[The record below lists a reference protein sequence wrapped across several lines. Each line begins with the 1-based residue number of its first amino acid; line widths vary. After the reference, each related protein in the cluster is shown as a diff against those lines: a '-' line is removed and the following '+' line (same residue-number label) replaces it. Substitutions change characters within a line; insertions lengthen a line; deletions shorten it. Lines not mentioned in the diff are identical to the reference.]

1 MALRSGNKVENGGST
16 PQGIL
21 TADEYNDLVEQSNDN
36 EQRVTDLD
44 AVVVKSVEIGGVE
57 LPVVNGKVTI
67 PLGPGLAIVDGKVT
81 FTGGKVRFQYSEDGV
96 SGWHDTCT
104 DDDCYQRVSADG
116 GTTWSN
122 AQKFVGKDGKD
133 GKDGADGA
141 KGADGA
147 AGSSVSVSSQQVTYA
162 ASLSPIRP
170 DDSQFVHTG
179 IPSDLAAGSYLWSRV
194 EVFYSNGQPTVSYS
208 VSRIGVDGTNGVDG
222 KDGQNITIKAYSV
235 TYAVTSSATQP
246 GDGSFTYNSL
256 PAISVGQYLWSKTSI
271 TYSDNTVISSYMV
284 SRIGA
289 DGGDGTPGAPG
300 ADGRT
305 SYTHFAYANSVDG
318 QKDFSVSLF
327 DGAKYLGMYTDFKK
341 QDSTDYRDYRW
352 SQLKGDTGPQG
363 IQGERGLRGLQGAQ
377 GEQGIQGPPGK
388 DGQPTYFHIKYSAIS
403 NPAVSADMTEDPS
416 EYIGTYV
423 DNEEEDSN
431 DPSKYKWAR
440 FKGIQGDDGKQGI
453 PGVNGADGQ
462 TSYLHIKYSN
472 DGKTFTGN
480 DGEDP
485 GDYIGQY
492 TDFDKDDKMDFS
504 KYKWV
509 KIKGETGPRG
519 LQGIQGPRGEQGIQ
533 GPKGEDGKST
543 YFHLKFSSK
552 ENPLVKEDMTE
563 TPSTYIGTYVDDVK
577 KDSDKPSDYHWMRF
591 QGEQG
596 IPGVGKDGKTQY
608 LHIKYSDDGK
618 TFTTN
623 NGEDEGAWI
632 GQCIDFDEEDPTEF
646 SRYKWSKIKG
656 APGLS
661 AYEVYKKNHT
671 SSSLSEAQWLDSL
684 KMKFSDLTA
693 SEKDSL
699 KLHFSD
705 LTAADK
711 ESLKGH
717 SPVVTIGSDHRLI
730 VDGSPVG
737 DSLKG
742 DPGTPGTNGTNGTD
756 GKTWKPKVG
765 ADGILSWI
773 QSSDTK
779 VPDPVNIKGDK
790 MKFSDLTAAEKD
802 LLKLKFADLTAADKE
817 SLRGAPGTSISAE
830 WSGTKLI
837 IKNNGTAINS
847 GVDLKGAAGAA
858 AVVYSI
864 VPSADKITKSYSG
877 TLTPAKVSC
886 SVYKTTGSSSREA
899 TADMTLKYQFEGVA
913 SGAEGYA
920 ETEIAHPSGITA
932 EKTVPSGAT
941 AVVFTLYNGSMI
953 LCRNRIAIVPAYSD
967 LQALK
972 TDSDAIKRDYVKATD
987 IDGKI
992 DTHISSK
999 NLITKTEAQ
1008 NTYIVKGDAYTA
1020 EEARQLV
1027 YDTQEATMPGTTFEF
1042 DGFMTKAEVVAAWS
1056 GKIDDNL
1063 KWDGN
1068 NQSIKVY
1075 WCADFADYSSS
1086 NREGG
1091 RWVLHNTS
1099 TDKWNVSTHAPFWY
1113 CRVAS
1118 NAWRYLHGKKVYS
1131 LRNHVEG
1138 AAGYSHR
1145 HDLEYLGML
1154 STNDFTDALFAKL
1167 NGIAAGANLYIH
1179 PTATATTIAAAS
1191 GKVLS
1196 AITVNG
1202 LGHVTSVVSKTLAAA
1217 DIPSLPWS
1225 KITSGK
1231 PTTLAGYGITD
1242 AKIENGVITLGG
1254 KSITPS
1260 PVGHVHTQ
1268 YAPVTALN
1276 SLVPWGKH
1284 TVAYTNGTNLNPQFI
1299 NIENENL
1306 ISGYAN
1312 YWSVINLGSYTSSGF
1327 CTQIAMPYQNSLT
1340 DSDLFIRTANGADW
1354 RAWRKVL
1361 HDGNTKITNGTI
1373 TINGTSITPL
1383 VQHQSLANYVTT
1395 NTAQRISGGKTFN
1408 NGALAVRQDNA
1419 CGLTFYSFG
1428 DSDTER
1434 VAAIEILGA
1443 SGSWLKNSLDFY
1455 KSGRIVARNSFTA
1468 TSIIKSGG
1476 TASQALM
1483 ADGSVRGMMAD
1494 GPINDSLVS
1503 DILSPLVT
1511 RDVLK
1516 GWDGSRILMTVD
1528 GQVHR
1533 SNLAYCNKG
1542 AFGDIVTHSHSEYVT
1557 ALEAQGDTFVWKR
1570 GGTSHAIT
1578 PYFATQTSVL
1588 RSQGRLTAVT
1598 NTKHGAGLKVY
1609 EVYNNGYPT
1618 AYGNLIAV
1626 QGGTASGQGELLLGW
1641 SGSDSGHANIYYRN
1655 QRDNSAAFS
1664 TWATILDSVNYS
1676 TTLDSRYLKK
1686 AGDMMTGELTIKTA
1700 AFGGQLNIFRNDTG
1714 GNSVIKYT
1722 NAEKLLGYIG
1732 IGGSGGVFPYE
1743 PMFSGENGTWY
1754 KILHSGNYSSVLNNV
1769 YAATSR
1775 VGALESTVSG
1785 HTSQINGLTGSVGA
1799 KVSKAGDTM
1808 TGALNAPNVVAK
1820 TAFTTSAGKVS
1831 GLAAGTAALYANGLA
1846 ISNPATANDVGWIRV
1861 TGTGETDTVLEIATG
1876 DDGGAGEQIVVRQ
1889 YNTSNAIAREAK
1901 LFDTAGNTSFPGRV
1915 NASYFTANAT
1925 TLCTN
1930 LNADLWDGEQLSN
1943 FRMRKVY
1950 TLNLSSLSTSNFYPV
1965 TFGKSAWEMDCEIH
1979 SPSRGGAEAYNQNH
1993 IHFILTALGWSD
2005 TPARLLILSQGNFD
2019 SNEITIGAV
2028 GTGNQNGERCVWL
2041 RGGMN
2046 YTVIANA
2053 VPTLRTADYS
2063 DGNEKYTVGTNLY
2076 GGTNAN
2082 VTIRWQNTDALR
2094 DSAKVATLQSN
2105 VASATKLQTVRKI
2118 FGVNF
2123 DGTGDVNGTVH
2134 AAAVEISHPT
2144 PFIDFHFGSS
2154 TADYTSRIIETA
2166 SGRLSIEGKLSIGYV
2181 NDSYKLATSSFICNS
2196 WVRTVG
2202 SAGWYSE
2209 TYGGGWCMQDS
2220 TWIRIHGGKSL
2231 YAASGIIRTDGE
2243 LQVGGGGDKFRV
2255 TAAGAVTA
2263 TSFAKR
2269 GGTAEQALM
2278 ADGSVRGMVALKDGS
2293 IEDTAVVVGALLPLV
2308 TKDILTGWDGSR
2320 LMVKSGGS
2328 EIYTRMSNLAYC
2340 NKGAFGTMATKNA
2353 DDYVTRTT
2361 AQTISGAKIFDN
2373 EVTAISK
2380 WVIAKIITGETNA
2393 SNNTAQKKK
2402 SHSIE
2407 LGYPNHDYMNFNEYG
2422 GVFNFYKTNTAY
2434 TAASGDGTLVAK
2446 ITQTGITAASFVK
2459 SGGTASQVLM
2469 ADGSVR
2475 GVLTSSVGAESGF
2488 AIPASSPQNS
2498 LVEQWWLMLWDGRYM
2513 LYGDDTPHC
2522 TLQYC
2527 KHGKFGDIVTHN
2539 ASEFLTS
2546 ANLSGYAT
2554 QSWVNSQGFM
2564 KSHTHQVIMP
2574 TGETS
2579 GITLA
2584 SFNKD
2589 GVRVYQQT
2597 NDKGDGISYC
2607 AILSVSAG
2615 SEHRYFQ
2622 IIGGKGGTNLRWR
2635 TTNSDGTA
2643 LGAVKTLLDS
2653 TNTYL
2658 SNGTITING
2667 ASIKPLISHQSLANY
2682 VTLNTAQ
2689 TISGNKTFSGLVTTK
2704 AIQPDASGS
2713 HNLGT
2718 SGLQWN
2724 HIFCRRLYVTTGG
2737 SDSLTAAGLGTAVG
2751 LGWLE
2756 LRSAGTPYID
2766 FTGSNSTADYNVRLA
2781 YQNSQL
2787 EVNGANFSVANTI
2800 RSKAYIG
2807 MIFDYIGWTAK
2818 ANTYGVMFYKR
2829 DTYFN
2834 IIRTKKGAPDTPT
2847 SDHGGSLMEINLA
2860 TNAVTFAGVV
2870 TASNI
2875 STSSDARLKTRIA
2888 DISLP
2893 IAEIA
2898 AAPLWRYR
2906 RKDTGVVDVGSTAQY
2921 WGAILPEL
2929 TRTDEQGWMSLDY
2942 GKTALL
2948 ASVSLARTA
2957 DDHEARIKALEAEN
2971 RALRK
2976 KIARLEAA

>member
-1 MALRSGNKVENGGST
+1 MKIQDLTTATNLDRGMLIPISLLGQDMKISLG
-16 PQGIL
+16 QIL
-21 TADEYNDLVEQSNDN
+21 
-36 EQRVTDLD
+36 
-44 AVVVKSVEIGGVE
+44 KMI
-57 LPVVNGKVTI
+57 
-67 PLGPGLAIVDGKVT
+67 
-81 FTGGKVRFQYSEDGV
+81 EDGIILPPLLKAQ
-96 SGWHDTCT
+96 
-104 DDDCYQRVSADG
+104 YSADG
-116 GTTWSN
+116 TAWHTGMKSSDEWIRISDDGGATWGD
-122 AQKFVGKDGKD
+122 AMPLRGKDGQEGLRNYTWIKFADDGDGTGMSDSPKGKTWLGIAYNKDTEEESDDPADYKWIPVKGDAGRSVKNVVGYYGVSLKTTIEPKKYVAVPPGKIPVMTAFTPVLWKYETTYFSDGTEESTEPGVVSVRGDKGSSPEVKWIGTKLQINGLAPVDLKGEKMQFSDLTEDERLSIRGTDGDSAFESWKKLHPSSSSTLSEWLDSLNGKD
-133 GKDGADGA
+133 GKDGATPEIDPDTKEWKIKGKLSGILAQGKDGHSPVVA
-141 KGADGA
+141 INSAHRLTVDGVAVGDSLKGADG
-147 AGSSVSVSSQQVTYA
+147 
-162 ASLSPIRP
+162 
-170 DDSQFVHTG
+170 
-179 IPSDLAAGSYLWSRV
+179 
-194 EVFYSNGQPTVSYS
+194 
-208 VSRIGVDGTNGVDG
+208 
-222 KDGQNITIKAYSV
+222 
-235 TYAVTSSATQP
+235 
-246 GDGSFTYNSL
+246 
-256 PAISVGQYLWSKTSI
+256 TSI
-271 TYSDNTVISSYMV
+271 SAEWNGKKLVIKNN
-284 SRIGA
+284 
-289 DGGDGTPGAPG
+289 GTALPE
-300 ADGRT
+300 
-305 SYTHFAYANSVDG
+305 VD
-318 QKDFSVSLF
+318 
-327 DGAKYLGMYTDFKK
+327 
-341 QDSTDYRDYRW
+341 
-352 SQLKGDTGPQG
+352 
-363 IQGERGLRGLQGAQ
+363 LQGA
-377 GEQGIQGPPGK
+377 
-388 DGQPTYFHIKYSAIS
+388 S
-403 NPAVSADMTEDPS
+403 
-416 EYIGTYV
+416 GT
-423 DNEEEDSN
+423 
-431 DPSKYKWAR
+431 
-440 FKGIQGDDGKQGI
+440 
-453 PGVNGADGQ
+453 
-462 TSYLHIKYSN
+462 
-472 DGKTFTGN
+472 DGKTP
-480 DGEDP
+480 E
-485 GDYIGQY
+485 I
-492 TDFDKDDKMDFS
+492 
-504 KYKWV
+504 
-509 KIKGETGPRG
+509 
-519 LQGIQGPRGEQGIQ
+519 
-533 GPKGEDGKST
+533 
-543 YFHLKFSSK
+543 
-552 ENPLVKEDMTE
+552 
-563 TPSTYIGTYVDDVK
+563 
-577 KDSDKPSDYHWMRF
+577 
-591 QGEQG
+591 
-596 IPGVGKDGKTQY
+596 
-608 LHIKYSDDGK
+608 
-618 TFTTN
+618 
-623 NGEDEGAWI
+623 
-632 GQCIDFDEEDPTEF
+632 DPTTK
-646 SRYKWSKIKG
+646 KWKIG
-656 APGLS
+656 DTLTNIRAEGLS

-684 KMKFSDLTA
+684 KLKFSDLTA

-779 VPDPVNIKGDK
+779 TPDPVNIKGDK
-790 MKFSDLTAAEKD
+790 MKFSDLTAAEKES
-802 LLKLKFADLTAADKE
+802 LKLKFADLTAADKE

-830 WSGTKLI
+830 WNGTKLI

-992 DTHISSK
+992 DTRISSK

-1091 RWVLHNTS
+1091 RWVVHNTS

-1202 LGHVTSVVSKTLAAA
+1202 LGHVTSVASKTLAAA

-1231 PTTLAGYGITD
+1231 PTTLSGYGITD
-1242 AKIENGVITLGG
+1242 AKIENGVITLGD
-1254 KSITPS
+1254 KSITPITSHQSIYPLEAVGGKFALKVNYLPSAAKATLYVPTHTSHLTNDSGFLTSHQSIHALTIKGNGTSLLTYNPKTEAAEIDITATKIGAS
-1260 PVGHVHTQ
+1260 PSNHTHTQ

-1276 SLVPWGKH
+1276 SLVPWSKR

-1306 ISGYAN
+1306 ISGYTK
-1312 YWSVINLGSYTSSGF
+1312 YWSVINLGSYSGNNF
-1327 CTQIAMPYQNSLT
+1327 RSQIAMPYQ
-1340 DSDLFIRTANGADW
+1340 DSISDTDLFIRTANGADW

-1408 NGALAVRQDNA
+1408 NGALAVRQDKA

-1476 TASQALM
+1476 TASQFLM
-1483 ADGSVRGMMAD
+1483 ADGSVATKHT
-1494 GPINDSLVS
+1494 
-1503 DILSPLVT
+1503 LSSVT
-1511 RDVLK
+1511 NL
-1516 GWDGSRILMTVD
+1516 GW
-1528 GQVHR
+1528 
-1533 SNLAYCNKG
+1533 
-1542 AFGDIVTHSHSEYVT
+1542 
-1557 ALEAQGDTFVWKR
+1557 
-1570 GGTSHAIT
+1570 GGTSGQIATINTIAYWNGQYGSGASNLQYCDRGRFGTMATMDAADYPTVERFNSGVAFMAGKFPDGGVQFNVMHDEDEPGVGNIVNIPTKTSHLTNDSGFLTGSGADAKYLTALRVTGDALTWVKNGLGNNIT
-1578 PYFATQTSVL
+1578 LPYAAESRVL
-1588 RSQGRLTAVT
+1588 RSYGRITAVT
-1598 NTKHGAGLKVY
+1598 DNTAHGVGVRLFEA
-1609 EVYNNGYPT
+1609 YNNGYPT
-1618 AYGNLIAV
+1618 TYGNVLAV
-1626 QGGTASGQGELLLGW
+1626 QGSTAIGGGELLMGW
-1641 SGSDSGHANIYYRN
+1641 SGTNEGHASLYYRN
-1655 QRDNSAAFS
+1655 RRDTASANWSA
-1664 TWATILDSVNYS
+1664 WATILDSVN
-1676 TTLDSRYLKK
+1676 
-1686 AGDMMTGELTIKTA
+1686 
-1700 AFGGQLNIFRNDTG
+1700 F
-1714 GNSVIKYT
+1714 NSVI
-1722 NAEKLLGYIG
+1722 
-1732 IGGSGGVFPYE
+1732 GS
-1743 PMFSGENGTWY
+1743 N
-1754 KILHSGNYSSVLNNV
+1754 
-1769 YAATSR
+1769 
-1775 VGALESTVSG
+1775 
-1785 HTSQINGLTGSVGA
+1785 LTAYV
-1799 KVSKAGDTM
+1799 KKAGDTM
-1808 TGALNAPNVVAK
+1808 TGTLTIGINAPSALAVFNQTGTNEPFIYLQRAGVYKA
-1820 TAFTTSAGKVS
+1820 AFTHHSTHGTAIYNTPSQKYLGIKDDGTPHYNGNVLLHAGNYAATLDPRYVNVS
-1831 GLAAGTAALYANGLA
+1831 GDTMGGMLKFSQDGHLVQA
-1846 ISNPATANDVGWIRV
+1846 IYNSVGNYTNVLFSRRSDSMVIYGSPQWAKV
-1861 TGTGETDTVLEIATG
+1861 VLETSGSCAY
-1876 DDGGAGEQIVVRQ
+1876 RQ
-1889 YNTSNAIAREAK
+1889 TSGVQHKIW
-1901 LFDTAGNTSFPGRV
+1901 DAGNDGSG
-1915 NASYFTANAT
+1915 SG
-1925 TLCTN
+1925 LD
-1930 LNADLWDGEQLSN
+1930 ADLWDGEQLSN

-1965 TFGKSAWEMDCEIH
+1965 TFGKSVWEMDCEIH
-1979 SPSRGGAEAYNQNH
+1979 SPSASGSAAYNQNH
-1993 IHFILTALGWSD
+1993 IHFILTSLGWSD

-2209 TYGGGWCMQDS
+2209 TYGGGWCMTDG
-2220 TWIRIHGGKSL
+2220 TWIRNYGNKSL
-2231 YAASGIIRTDGE
+2231 YMSTAIIRTDGE

-2263 TSFAKR
+2263 TSFTKR
-2269 GGTAEQALM
+2269 GGTGV
-2278 ADGSVRGMVALKDGS
+2278 DG
-2293 IEDTAVVVGALLPLV
+2293 
-2308 TKDILTGWDGSR
+2308 
-2320 LMVKSGGS
+2320 
-2328 EIYTRMSNLAYC
+2328 
-2340 NKGAFGTMATKNA
+2340 
-2353 DDYVTRTT
+2353 
-2361 AQTISGAKIFDN
+2361 
-2373 EVTAISK
+2373 
-2380 WVIAKIITGETNA
+2380 
-2393 SNNTAQKKK
+2393 
-2402 SHSIE
+2402 
-2407 LGYPNHDYMNFNEYG
+2407 
-2422 GVFNFYKTNTAY
+2422 
-2434 TAASGDGTLVAK
+2434 
-2446 ITQTGITAASFVK
+2446 
-2459 SGGTASQVLM
+2459 
-2469 ADGSVR
+2469 
-2475 GVLTSSVGAESGF
+2475 
-2488 AIPASSPQNS
+2488 
-2498 LVEQWWLMLWDGRYM
+2498 
-2513 LYGDDTPHC
+2513 
-2522 TLQYC
+2522 
-2527 KHGKFGDIVTHN
+2527 
-2539 ASEFLTS
+2539 
-2546 ANLSGYAT
+2546 
-2554 QSWVNSQGFM
+2554 
-2564 KSHTHQVIMP
+2564 
-2574 TGETS
+2574 
-2579 GITLA
+2579 
-2584 SFNKD
+2584 
-2589 GVRVYQQT
+2589 
-2597 NDKGDGISYC
+2597 
-2607 AILSVSAG
+2607 
-2615 SEHRYFQ
+2615 
-2622 IIGGKGGTNLRWR
+2622 
-2635 TTNSDGTA
+2635 
-2643 LGAVKTLLDS
+2643 
-2653 TNTYL
+2653 
-2658 SNGTITING
+2658 
-2667 ASIKPLISHQSLANY
+2667 
-2682 VTLNTAQ
+2682 
-2689 TISGNKTFSGLVTTK
+2689 
-2704 AIQPDASGS
+2704 
-2713 HNLGT
+2713 
-2718 SGLQWN
+2718 
-2724 HIFCRRLYVTTGG
+2724 
-2737 SDSLTAAGLGTAVG
+2737 
-2751 LGWLE
+2751 
-2756 LRSAGTPYID
+2756 
-2766 FTGSNSTADYNVRLA
+2766 
-2781 YQNSQL
+2781 
-2787 EVNGANFSVANTI
+2787 
-2800 RSKAYIG
+2800 
-2807 MIFDYIGWTAK
+2807 
-2818 ANTYGVMFYKR
+2818 
-2829 DTYFN
+2829 
-2834 IIRTKKGAPDTPT
+2834 
-2847 SDHGGSLMEINLA
+2847 
-2860 TNAVTFAGVV
+2860 
-2870 TASNI
+2870 
-2875 STSSDARLKTRIA
+2875 
-2888 DISLP
+2888 
-2893 IAEIA
+2893 
-2898 AAPLWRYR
+2898 
-2906 RKDTGVVDVGSTAQY
+2906 
-2921 WGAILPEL
+2921 
-2929 TRTDEQGWMSLDY
+2929 
-2942 GKTALL
+2942 
-2948 ASVSLARTA
+2948 
-2957 DDHEARIKALEAEN
+2957 
-2971 RALRK
+2971 
-2976 KIARLEAA
+2976 

>member
-1 MALRSGNKVENGGST
+1 MKIQDLTTATNLDRGMLIPISLLGQDMKISLG
-16 PQGIL
+16 QIL
-21 TADEYNDLVEQSNDN
+21 
-36 EQRVTDLD
+36 
-44 AVVVKSVEIGGVE
+44 KMI
-57 LPVVNGKVTI
+57 
-67 PLGPGLAIVDGKVT
+67 
-81 FTGGKVRFQYSEDGV
+81 EDGIILPP
-96 SGWHDTCT
+96 SLKAQ
-104 DDDCYQRVSADG
+104 YSADG
-116 GTTWSN
+116 TAWHTGMKSSDEWIRISDDGGATWGD
-122 AQKFVGKDGKD
+122 AMPLRGKDGQEGLRNYTWLKFADDGDGTGMSDSPKGKTWLGIAYNKDTEEESDDPADYKWIPVKGDAGRSVKNVVGYYGVSLKTTIEPKKYVAVPPGKIPVMTAFTPVLWKYETTYFSDGTEESTEPGVVSVRGDKGSSPEVKWIGTKLQVNGLAPVDLKGEKMQFSDLTEDERLSIRGTDGDSAFESWKKLHPSSSSTLSEWLDSLNGKD
-133 GKDGADGA
+133 GKDGATPEIDPDTKEWKIKGKLSGILAQGKDGHSPVVA
-141 KGADGA
+141 INSAHRLTVDGVAVGDSLKGADGTSISA
-147 AGSSVSVSSQQVTYA
+147 E
-162 ASLSPIRP
+162 
-170 DDSQFVHTG
+170 
-179 IPSDLAAGSYLWSRV
+179 W
-194 EVFYSNGQPTVSYS
+194 NGKKLVIKNNGTALP
-208 VSRIGVDGTNGVDG
+208 GVD
-222 KDGQNITIKAYSV
+222 
-235 TYAVTSSATQP
+235 
-246 GDGSFTYNSL
+246 
-256 PAISVGQYLWSKTSI
+256 
-271 TYSDNTVISSYMV
+271 
-284 SRIGA
+284 
-289 DGGDGTPGAPG
+289 
-300 ADGRT
+300 
-305 SYTHFAYANSVDG
+305 
-318 QKDFSVSLF
+318 
-327 DGAKYLGMYTDFKK
+327 
-341 QDSTDYRDYRW
+341 
-352 SQLKGDTGPQG
+352 
-363 IQGERGLRGLQGAQ
+363 LQGA
-377 GEQGIQGPPGK
+377 
-388 DGQPTYFHIKYSAIS
+388 S
-403 NPAVSADMTEDPS
+403 
-416 EYIGTYV
+416 GT
-423 DNEEEDSN
+423 
-431 DPSKYKWAR
+431 
-440 FKGIQGDDGKQGI
+440 
-453 PGVNGADGQ
+453 
-462 TSYLHIKYSN
+462 
-472 DGKTFTGN
+472 DGKTP
-480 DGEDP
+480 E
-485 GDYIGQY
+485 I
-492 TDFDKDDKMDFS
+492 
-504 KYKWV
+504 
-509 KIKGETGPRG
+509 
-519 LQGIQGPRGEQGIQ
+519 
-533 GPKGEDGKST
+533 
-543 YFHLKFSSK
+543 
-552 ENPLVKEDMTE
+552 
-563 TPSTYIGTYVDDVK
+563 
-577 KDSDKPSDYHWMRF
+577 
-591 QGEQG
+591 
-596 IPGVGKDGKTQY
+596 
-608 LHIKYSDDGK
+608 
-618 TFTTN
+618 
-623 NGEDEGAWI
+623 
-632 GQCIDFDEEDPTEF
+632 DPTTK
-646 SRYKWSKIKG
+646 KWKIG
-656 APGLS
+656 DTLTNIRAEGLS

-684 KMKFSDLTA
+684 KLKFSDLTA

-705 LTAADK
+705 LTASDK

-717 SPVVTIGSDHRLI
+717 SPVVTIGADHRLI

-737 DSLKG
+737 DILKG
-742 DPGTPGTNGTNGTD
+742 TDGTNGTNGTD

-779 VPDPVNIKGDK
+779 APDPVNIKGDK

-802 LLKLKFADLTAADKE
+802 SLKLKFADLTAADKE

-830 WSGTKLI
+830 WNGTKLI
-837 IKNNGTAINS
+837 IKDNGTAINS

-992 DTHISSK
+992 DTRISSK

-1202 LGHVTSVVSKTLAAA
+1202 LGHVTSVASKTLAAA

-1231 PTTLAGYGITD
+1231 PTTLSGYGITD

-1254 KSITPS
+1254 KTITPITSHQSIHALTIKGNGTALLTYNPKTEAAEIDITPAKIGAS
-1260 PVGHVHTQ
+1260 PSNHTHTQ

-1276 SLVPWGKH
+1276 SLVPWSKR

-1306 ISGYAN
+1306 ISGYTK
-1312 YWSVINLGSYTSSGF
+1312 YWSVINLGSYSGNNF
-1327 CTQIAMPYQNSLT
+1327 RSQIAMPYQ
-1340 DSDLFIRTANGADW
+1340 DSISDTDLFIRTANGADW

-1383 VQHQSLANYVTT
+1383 TSHQSLANYVTT

-1408 NGALAVRQDNA
+1408 NGALAVRQDKA
-1419 CGLTFYSFG
+1419 CGLIFYSFG

-1434 VAAIEILGA
+1434 IAAIEILGA

-1476 TASQALM
+1476 TSSQFLM
-1483 ADGSVRGMMAD
+1483 ADGSVKA
-1494 GPINDSLVS
+1494 LT
-1503 DILSPLVT
+1503 DITS
-1511 RDVLK
+1511 
-1516 GWDGSRILMTVD
+1516 
-1528 GQVHR
+1528 
-1533 SNLAYCNKG
+1533 A
-1542 AFGDIVTHSHSEYVT
+1542 YVT
-1557 ALEAQGDTFVWKR
+1557 AL
-1570 GGTSHAIT
+1570 GTSGNYLTWTKNGAVNNIT
-1578 PYFATQTSVL
+1578 VPYAAESRVL
-1588 RSQGRLTAVT
+1588 RSYGRITAVT
-1598 NTKHGAGLKVY
+1598 DNTAHGVGVRLFEAY
-1609 EVYNNGYPT
+1609 HNGYPT
-1618 AYGNLIAV
+1618 TYGNVLAV
-1626 QGGTASGQGELLLGW
+1626 QGSTAIGGGELLMGW
-1641 SGSDSGHANIYYRN
+1641 SGTSEGHASLYYRN
-1655 QRDNSAAFS
+1655 RRDTASANWSA
-1664 TWATILDSVNYS
+1664 WATILDSVN
-1676 TTLDSRYLKK
+1676 
-1686 AGDMMTGELTIKTA
+1686 
-1700 AFGGQLNIFRNDTG
+1700 F
-1714 GNSVIKYT
+1714 NSVI
-1722 NAEKLLGYIG
+1722 
-1732 IGGSGGVFPYE
+1732 GS
-1743 PMFSGENGTWY
+1743 N
-1754 KILHSGNYSSVLNNV
+1754 
-1769 YAATSR
+1769 
-1775 VGALESTVSG
+1775 
-1785 HTSQINGLTGSVGA
+1785 LTAYV
-1799 KVSKAGDTM
+1799 KKAGDTM
-1808 TGALNAPNVVAK
+1808 TGTLTIGINAPSALAVFNQTGTNEPFIYLQRAGVYKA
-1820 TAFTTSAGKVS
+1820 AFTHHSTHGTAIYNTPSQKYLGIKDDGTPHYNGNVLLHAGNYAATLDPRYVNVS
-1831 GLAAGTAALYANGLA
+1831 GDTMTGALSFSLDNQLIKAIYNSTGSYSNVLWVRRSDATVIYGSPQWAKVVLETSGSCAYRQTSQVQYKIWDAGNDGAGSGLDADLLDGVQGVNYGYIRNAFNFTHGSARANITTAQFIETLTSLGAFSRRYWSVKCSWSYANNDIITDTGLGNIQLA
-1846 ISNPATANDVGWIRV
+1846 GAVIEVISNSASEYTIRV
-1861 TGTGETDTVLEIATG
+1861 TTSPTSTDGAATNAVFIYRNHG
-1876 DDGGAGEQIVVRQ
+1876 STYAPNWKRLA
-1889 YNTSNAIAREAK
+1889 NTS
-1901 LFDTAGNTSFPGRV
+1901 D
-1915 NASYFTANAT
+1915 
-1925 TLCTN
+1925 
-1930 LNADLWDGEQLSN
+1930 
-1943 FRMRKVY
+1943 
-1950 TLNLSSLSTSNFYPV
+1950 
-1965 TFGKSAWEMDCEIH
+1965 
-1979 SPSRGGAEAYNQNH
+1979 
-1993 IHFILTALGWSD
+1993 
-2005 TPARLLILSQGNFD
+2005 
-2019 SNEITIGAV
+2019 
-2028 GTGNQNGERCVWL
+2028 
-2041 RGGMN
+2041 
-2046 YTVIANA
+2046 
-2053 VPTLRTADYS
+2053 
-2063 DGNEKYTVGTNLY
+2063 
-2076 GGTNAN
+2076 
-2082 VTIRWQNTDALR
+2082 
-2094 DSAKVATLQSN
+2094 N
-2105 VASATKLQTVRKI
+2105 VASATKLQTARTLW
-2118 FGVNF
+2118 GRSF
-2123 DGTGDVNGTVH
+2123 DGTGNVDGTLRIQANESNYCEGIRIKPTAEKWTTIVLGGSDLTANSGTSAKSWSIHNNDGKFYINMNGAGEAKNARAMAT
-2134 AAAVEISHPT
+2134 ST
-2144 PFIDFHFGSS
+2144 GWTFGN
-2154 TADYTSRIIETA
+2154 TSRNTYA
-2166 SGRLSIEGKLSIGYV
+2166 L
-2181 NDSYKLATSSFICNS
+2181 NAASFICDS
-2196 WVRTVG
+2196 WIRTVG

-2209 TYGGGWCMQDS
+2209 TYGGGWCMTDS

-2263 TSFAKR
+2263 TSFTKR
-2269 GGTAEQALM
+2269 GGTANQILA
-2278 ADGSVRGMVALKDGS
+2278 ADGSVRGFWNHTIGNAAGIPLVVNPIALGNSDGTENLMIDALS
-2293 IEDTAVVVGALLPLV
+2293 LSSWNGAYTKPGSGVGVVGSTPV
-2308 TKDILTGWDGSR
+2308 DTI
-2320 LMVKSGGS
+2320 
-2328 EIYTRMSNLAYC
+2328 SNLAYC
-2340 NKGAFGTMATKNA
+2340 
-2353 DDYVTRTT
+2353 
-2361 AQTISGAKIFDN
+2361 
-2373 EVTAISK
+2373 
-2380 WVIAKIITGETNA
+2380 
-2393 SNNTAQKKK
+2393 
-2402 SHSIE
+2402 
-2407 LGYPNHDYMNFNEYG
+2407 
-2422 GVFNFYKTNTAY
+2422 
-2434 TAASGDGTLVAK
+2434 
-2446 ITQTGITAASFVK
+2446 VK
-2459 SGGTASQVLM
+2459 
-2469 ADGSVR
+2469 
-2475 GVLTSSVGAESGF
+2475 
-2488 AIPASSPQNS
+2488 
-2498 LVEQWWLMLWDGRYM
+2498 
-2513 LYGDDTPHC
+2513 
-2522 TLQYC
+2522 
-2527 KHGKFGDIVTHN
+2527 GKFGDIVTHN

-2546 ANLSGYAT
+2546 GSLSGYAT
-2554 QSWVNSQGFM
+2554 QSWVNSQGFL

-2622 IIGGKGGTNLRWR
+2622 IIGGKGSTNLRWR

-2682 VTLNTAQ
+2682 VTKNTAQ
-2689 TISGNKTFSGLVTTK
+2689 EISGAKTFTASMTARAITPQTSGTY
-2704 AIQPDASGS
+2704 
-2713 HNLGT
+2713 NLGSTT
-2718 SGLQWN
+2718 SHWN
-2724 HIFCRRLYVTTGG
+2724 HVFCRRLYVTTGG

-2807 MIFDYIGWTAK
+2807 MIFDYIGSTAK

-2893 IAEIA
+2893 IADIA

-2948 ASVSLARTA
+2948 ASVSLARKA

-2971 RALRK
+2971 RALRE